1 MLNPPA
7 GVLIKNYRTKLPPHI
22 RAGIFLG
29 SNEPATC
36 CAGSYRTFF
45 GFNLKV
51 PLIIVVFFY
60 IHFDGC
66 GYKKVPSNMRFIKRV
81 KNKDIEKHNKKN
93 DLGIS
98 ELELYRRLE
107 EKGCPVCSV
116 LEHHDRQYFSWFS
129 IEKYHMP
136 AFLESLTHA
145 LGFCANHGAY
155 LDRQNH
161 WASQIT
167 AVHRYTVSR
176 VNMRMAAGLSERKND
191 LRRIFKDR
199 TPCPVCASYGETS
212 ERTLWFFKKMIEEKE
227 GLNKYGYPGILCFP
241 HFKSLT
247 DSASPKVF
255 ARLLSSHESTM
266 LSTTKELESIRH
278 QEMKLAAESE
288 QIRHALNL
296 TVGREQNPGNPLLL
310 SRIYKLSENRDP
322 LADFI
327 SSLKENTGCPICLNI
342 YHSLSQWICWL
353 DKNIISAD
361 NFDAVSDVLPTCNA
375 HVWSCIR
382 LGNSALQFA
391 AAFAAFRA
399 VQEKVNNAARHLK
412 QVRKPR
418 KQGKKEM
425 QNNQGIIK
433 VDPKKTITGP
443 IYCPLCSRMD
453 SAKNRALKLLFA
465 LLQERRY
472 RIDFENGHGLCLK
485 HLANALDMQP
495 SNEIAGF
502 LIRVESAKLA
512 LLEWELEEAMR
523 KTAWTARPEIKGSE
537 QSAWHRALARFSGL
551 PISE

>member
-1 MLNPPA
+1 
-7 GVLIKNYRTKLPPHI
+7 
-22 RAGIFLG
+22 
-29 SNEPATC
+29 
-36 CAGSYRTFF
+36 
-45 GFNLKV
+45 
-51 PLIIVVFFY
+51 
-60 IHFDGC
+60 
-66 GYKKVPSNMRFIKRV
+66 MRFIKRI
-81 KNKDIEKHNKKN
+81 KNKDIEKQNKKD

-98 ELELYRRLE
+98 ELELFRRLA

-116 LEHHDRQYFSWFS
+116 LDHHDRKYFSWFS
-129 IEKYHMP
+129 IEKYHEP

-167 AVHRYTVSR
+167 AVHRYTASR
-176 VNMRMAAGLSERKND
+176 VNTRMTNFLSERKND
-191 LRRIFKDR
+191 LRLMFNAR
-199 TPCPVCASYGETS
+199 TSCPVCASYGETS
-212 ERTLWFFKKMIEEKE
+212 ERTLWFFKNMIEEKD
-227 GLNKYGYPGILCFP
+227 GLNKYGHPGILCFP

-247 DSASPKVF
+247 DSTSPKSF
-255 ARLLSSHESTM
+255 ARLLSRHEAAMSLT
-266 LSTTKELESIRH
+266 SKELESIRH
-278 QEMKLAAESE
+278 QEIKPAAESE

-296 TVGREQNPGNPLLL
+296 TVGREQNPGNPFLL
-310 SRIYKLSENRDP
+310 SRIYKVSENRDP
-322 LADFI
+322 LSDFI
-327 SSLKENTGCPICLNI
+327 SSLKENTGCPICLET
-342 YHSLSQWICWL
+342 YRSLSQWIYWL

-361 NFDAVSDVLPTCNA
+361 GFEAVNDVLPTCNA

-382 LGNSALQFA
+382 MGNPALRFA

-412 QVRKPR
+412 QMRKTR
-418 KQGKKEM
+418 KQKKIEL

-433 VDPKKTITGP
+433 VDPKKTITSP
-443 IYCPLCSRMD
+443 TYCPLCSRMD
-453 SAKNRALKLLFA
+453 STKNRALNLLFA

-485 HLANALDMQP
+485 HLADALDMQP
-495 SNEIAGF
+495 PNEIAGF

-512 LLEWELEEAMR
+512 LLEWELEETMR

-551 PISE
+551 PIFD